1 MQRPAVVRGLARRAL
16 VPALACAAVLAAGI
30 ALAAGVSALRS
41 EDSPPASSQPVELTA
56 TVGPTTHLFAD
67 ELTGRVVVR
76 VDRRVVDPNSVRVDA
91 TFRPYGVIEPPRV
104 TTTTAG
110 DLVTREYR
118 YRVFCLRADCRPKG
132 TERRRVVLAP
142 VRVVLRRTDGGIR
155 GTSLPLPPVEVATR
169 LTPQD
174 RLRPA
179 LDVGD
184 EPLPAV
190 TYRAEPDRAA
200 LVLGLAAGRA
210 RAARDRPARRARCA
224 GPCSS
229 RGSGGDGRRRGSSGR
244 SDSSA
249 GRSTTETSATGAS
262 RSTRSPRRSTRG
274 TGRSRPRPAT
284 RPGRRAGRRPA
295 TCAGSRRRRSGRR
308 GQRHDADPPR
318 RGGHVRDGAAQDPAA
333 ATRARGGARR
343 RRGGRARSRV
353 GATAGEAVAPAAGD
367 ERGHRPRRLV
377 EHRRPHPQADRAHA
391 RARGP
396 HA

>member
-41 EDSPPASSQPVELTA
+41 EESPPASSQPVELTA

-76 VDRRVVDPNSVRVDA
+76 VDRRVVDPNSIRVDA

-142 VRVVLRRTDGGIR
+142 VRVVLRGTDGSIR

-169 LTPQD
+169 LDAPG
-174 RLRPA
+174 PA
-179 LDVGD
+179 
-184 EPLPAV
+184 PACA
-190 TYRAEPDRAA
+190 RRRRRAA
-200 LVLGLAAGRA
+200 PGGHLPRRAGSVGTSSLAWP
-210 RAARDRPARRARCA
+210 PACSRCSESSCSRARCA

-229 RGSGGDGRRRGSSGR
+229 RGSGGDGRRRGSERALGLVR
-244 SDSSA
+244 RAERDGDERDRRLALDALASA
-249 GRSTTETSATGAS
+249 LDPRDGSLASATRNA
-262 RSTRSPRRSTRG
+262 
-274 TGRSRPRPAT
+274 AWA
-284 RPGRRAGRRPA
+284 PGG
-295 TCAGSRRRRSGRR
+295 
-308 GQRHDADPPR
+308 
-318 RGGHVRDGAAQDPAA
+318 
-333 ATRARGGARR
+333 
-343 RRGGRARSRV
+343 
-353 GATAGEAVAPAAGD
+353 PAAGD
-367 ERGHRPRRLV
+367 LRRLA
-377 EHRRPHPQADRAHA
+377 EAAERTAGAEA
-391 RARGP
+391 
-396 HA
+396 

>member
-16 VPALACAAVLAAGI
+16 VPALACAAILAAGI

-41 EDSPPASSQPVELTA
+41 EESPPASSQPVELSA

-118 YRVFCLRADCRPKG
+118 FRVFCLRADCRPKG

-142 VRVVLRRTDGGIR
+142 VRVVLRQTDGSIR
-155 GTSLPLPPVEVATR
+155 GTSLALPPVEVATR

-200 LVLGLAAGRA
+200 LVLGLAAALLALLGLVLLLRE
-210 RAARDRPARRARCA
+210 ARRAVLLAR
-224 GPCSS
+224 
-229 RGSGGDGRRRGSSGR
+229 
-244 SDSSA
+244 
-249 GRSTTETSATGAS
+249 E
-262 RSTRSPRRSTRG
+262 
-274 TGRSRPRPAT
+274 
-284 RPGRRAGRRPA
+284 
-295 TCAGSRRRRSGRR
+295 RRRRPPTRLERALGLVRR
-308 GQRHDADPPR
+308 AEHDGDERDRRLALDALASALDP
-318 RGGHVRDGAAQDPAA
+318 RDGSLAS
-333 ATRARGGARR
+333 ATRNAAWAPGG
-343 RRGGRARSRV
+343 
-353 GATAGEAVAPAAGD
+353 PAAGD
-367 ERGHRPRRLV
+367 LRRL
-377 EHRRPHPQADRAHA
+377 ADAAERTAGA
-391 RARGP
+391 EA
-396 HA
+396 

>member
-41 EDSPPASSQPVELTA
+41 EESPPASSQPVELTA
-56 TVGPTTHLFAD
+56 TVGPMTHLFAD

-76 VDRRVVDPNSVRVDA
+76 VDRRVVDPNSIRVDA

-142 VRVVLRRTDGGIR
+142 VRVVLRGTDGRIR

-200 LVLGLAAGRA
+200 LALGLAAGAFALLGIVVLTREV
-210 RAARDRPARRARCA
+210 RRALLLAR
-224 GPCSS
+224 
-229 RGSGGDGRRRGSSGR
+229 
-244 SDSSA
+244 
-249 GRSTTETSATGAS
+249 E
-262 RSTRSPRRSTRG
+262 
-274 TGRSRPRPAT
+274 
-284 RPGRRAGRRPA
+284 
-295 TCAGSRRRRSGRR
+295 RRRRPPTRLDRALGLVRR
-308 GQRHDADPPR
+308 AE
-318 RGGHVRDGAAQDPAA
+318 RDGDERDRRLALDALASALDPRDGSLAT
-333 ATRARGGARR
+333 ATRNAAWAPGG
-343 RRGGRARSRV
+343 
-353 GATAGEAVAPAAGD
+353 PAAGD
-367 ERGHRPRRLV
+367 LRRLA
-377 EHRRPHPQADRAHA
+377 EAAERTAGAEA
-391 RARGP
+391 
-396 HA
+396 

>member
-41 EDSPPASSQPVELTA
+41 EESPPASSQPVELTA

-76 VDRRVVDPNSVRVDA
+76 VDRRVVDPNSIRVDA

-142 VRVVLRRTDGGIR
+142 VRVVLRGTDGSIR

-200 LVLGLAAGRA
+200 LVLGIAAGVLALLGIVLLA
-210 RAARDRPARRARCA
+210 REVRRALLLAR
-224 GPCSS
+224 
-229 RGSGGDGRRRGSSGR
+229 
-244 SDSSA
+244 
-249 GRSTTETSATGAS
+249 E
-262 RSTRSPRRSTRG
+262 
-274 TGRSRPRPAT
+274 
-284 RPGRRAGRRPA
+284 
-295 TCAGSRRRRSGRR
+295 RRRRPPTRLERALGLVRR
-308 GQRHDADPPR
+308 AE
-318 RGGHVRDGAAQDPAA
+318 RDGDERDRRLALDALASALDPRDGSLAS
-333 ATRARGGARR
+333 ATRNAAWAPGG
-343 RRGGRARSRV
+343 
-353 GATAGEAVAPAAGD
+353 PAAGD
-367 ERGHRPRRLV
+367 LRRLA
-377 EHRRPHPQADRAHA
+377 EAAERTAGAEA
-391 RARGP
+391 
-396 HA
+396 

>member
-1 MQRPAVVRGLARRAL
+1 MQRPAVVRGLARRAI

-30 ALAAGVSALRS
+30 ALAAAVSALRS
-41 EDSPPASSQPVELTA
+41 EDSPPASSRPVELTA

-76 VDRRVVDPNSVRVDA
+76 VDRRVVDPNSVQVDA

-142 VRVVLRRTDGGIR
+142 VRVVLRGNDGGIR

-190 TYRAEPDRAA
+190 TYRAKPDRAA
-200 LVLGLAAGRA
+200 LGLGVAAGLLALLGIVLLVREM
-210 RAARDRPARRARCA
+210 RRAVVLAR
-224 GPCSS
+224 
-229 RGSGGDGRRRGSSGR
+229 
-244 SDSSA
+244 
-249 GRSTTETSATGAS
+249 E
-262 RSTRSPRRSTRG
+262 
-274 TGRSRPRPAT
+274 
-284 RPGRRAGRRPA
+284 
-295 TCAGSRRRRSGRR
+295 RRRRPPTRLERALGLVRR
-308 GQRHDADPPR
+308 AE
-318 RGGHVRDGAAQDPAA
+318 RDGDERDRRLALDALASALDPRDGSLAT
-333 ATRARGGARR
+333 ATRNAAWAPGG
-343 RRGGRARSRV
+343 
-353 GATAGEAVAPAAGD
+353 PAAGD
-367 ERGHRPRRLV
+367 LRRLA
-377 EHRRPHPQADRAHA
+377 EAAERTAGAEA
-391 RARGP
+391 
-396 HA
+396 

>member
-41 EDSPPASSQPVELTA
+41 DDPPPISSQPVELTA

-67 ELTGRVVVR
+67 ELTGRVVVK
-76 VDRRVVDPNSVRVDA
+76 VDRRTVDPSSIRVDA

-104 TTTTAG
+104 TTTTTG

-132 TERRRVVLAP
+132 TERRRVVLSP
-142 VRVVLRRTDGGIR
+142 VRVVLRQTDGQIR

-174 RLRPA
+174 RLRPT

-200 LVLGLAAGRA
+200 LLLGLAAGLLALLGILLLVR
-210 RAARDRPARRARCA
+210 
-224 GPCSS
+224 
-229 RGSGGDGRRRGSSGR
+229 
-244 SDSSA
+244 
-249 GRSTTETSATGAS
+249 EV
-262 RSTRSPRRSTRG
+262 RRSLLLARE
-274 TGRSRPRPAT
+274 
-284 RPGRRAGRRPA
+284 
-295 TCAGSRRRRSGRR
+295 RRRRPPTRLERALGLVRR
-308 GQRHDADPPR
+308 AE
-318 RGGHVRDGAAQDPAA
+318 RDGDEAERRLALDALASALPQDGSLAS
-333 ATRARGGARR
+333 ATRRAAWAPGG
-343 RRGGRARSRV
+343 
-353 GATAGEAVAPAAGD
+353 PAAGD
-367 ERGHRPRRLV
+367 LRRL
-377 EHRRPHPQADRAHA
+377 ADAA
-391 RARGP
+391 EAE
-396 HA
+396 A

>member
-41 EDSPPASSQPVELTA
+41 EESPPASSQPVELTA

-76 VDRRVVDPNSVRVDA
+76 VDRRVVDPNSIRVDA

-142 VRVVLRRTDGGIR
+142 VRIVLRGTDGSIR

-200 LVLGLAAGRA
+200 LVLGVAAGVLALLGIVLLA
-210 RAARDRPARRARCA
+210 REVRRALLLAR
-224 GPCSS
+224 
-229 RGSGGDGRRRGSSGR
+229 
-244 SDSSA
+244 
-249 GRSTTETSATGAS
+249 E
-262 RSTRSPRRSTRG
+262 
-274 TGRSRPRPAT
+274 
-284 RPGRRAGRRPA
+284 
-295 TCAGSRRRRSGRR
+295 RRRRPPTRLERALGLVRR
-308 GQRHDADPPR
+308 AE
-318 RGGHVRDGAAQDPAA
+318 RDGDERDRRLALDALASALDPRDGSLAS
-333 ATRARGGARR
+333 ATRNAAWAPGG
-343 RRGGRARSRV
+343 
-353 GATAGEAVAPAAGD
+353 PAAGD
-367 ERGHRPRRLV
+367 LRRLA
-377 EHRRPHPQADRAHA
+377 EAAERTAGAEA
-391 RARGP
+391 
-396 HA
+396 

>member
-41 EDSPPASSQPVELTA
+41 EESPPASSQPVELTA
-56 TVGPTTHLFAD
+56 TVGPMTHLFAD

-76 VDRRVVDPNSVRVDA
+76 VDRRVVDPNSIRVDA

-142 VRVVLRRTDGGIR
+142 VRVVLRGTDGRIR

-200 LVLGLAAGRA
+200 LALGLAAGAFALLGIVLLTREV
-210 RAARDRPARRARCA
+210 RRALLLAR
-224 GPCSS
+224 
-229 RGSGGDGRRRGSSGR
+229 
-244 SDSSA
+244 
-249 GRSTTETSATGAS
+249 E
-262 RSTRSPRRSTRG
+262 
-274 TGRSRPRPAT
+274 
-284 RPGRRAGRRPA
+284 
-295 TCAGSRRRRSGRR
+295 RRRRPPTRLERALGLVRR
-308 GQRHDADPPR
+308 AE
-318 RGGHVRDGAAQDPAA
+318 RDGDERDRRLALDALASALDPRDGSLAT
-333 ATRARGGARR
+333 ATRNAAWAPGG
-343 RRGGRARSRV
+343 
-353 GATAGEAVAPAAGD
+353 PAAGD
-367 ERGHRPRRLV
+367 LRRLA
-377 EHRRPHPQADRAHA
+377 EAAERTAGAEA
-391 RARGP
+391 
-396 HA
+396 

>member
-41 EDSPPASSQPVELTA
+41 DESPPASSQPVELSA

-132 TERRRVVLAP
+132 TDRRRVVLSP
-142 VRVVLRRTDGGIR
+142 VRIVLRQTDGSIR
-155 GTSLPLPPVEVATR
+155 GTSLALPPVEVATR

-174 RLRPA
+174 RLRPT

-190 TYRAEPDRAA
+190 TYRAEPDRTA
-200 LVLGLAAGRA
+200 LVLGLAAGLLALLGVVLLVRE
-210 RAARDRPARRARCA
+210 ARRAVLLAR
-224 GPCSS
+224 
-229 RGSGGDGRRRGSSGR
+229 
-244 SDSSA
+244 
-249 GRSTTETSATGAS
+249 E
-262 RSTRSPRRSTRG
+262 
-274 TGRSRPRPAT
+274 
-284 RPGRRAGRRPA
+284 
-295 TCAGSRRRRSGRR
+295 RRRRPPTRLERALGLVRR
-308 GQRHDADPPR
+308 AEHDGDERDR
-318 RGGHVRDGAAQDPAA
+318 RLALDALATALDPADGSLA
-333 ATRARGGARR
+333 TATRNAAWAPGG
-343 RRGGRARSRV
+343 
-353 GATAGEAVAPAAGD
+353 PAAGD
-367 ERGHRPRRLV
+367 LRRL
-377 EHRRPHPQADRAHA
+377 ADAAERTAGA
-391 RARGP
+391 EA
-396 HA
+396 